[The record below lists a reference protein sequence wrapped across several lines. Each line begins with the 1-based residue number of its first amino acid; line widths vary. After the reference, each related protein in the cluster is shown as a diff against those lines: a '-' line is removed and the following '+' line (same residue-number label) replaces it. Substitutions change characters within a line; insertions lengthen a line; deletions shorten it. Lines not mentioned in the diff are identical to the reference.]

1 MSAGTELLV
10 HVGRFLNWFFVTGFP
25 KSPGLSGTHFLFLL
39 LAEELYVHAAC
50 EFSVLAA
57 PRVLRSQIFAPPFF
71 RFLPCAL
78 HIEMG
83 QHELLGSS
91 SPQTFLRVPAHPGSW
106 RT

>member
-1 MSAGTELLV
+1 MSAPTELLV
-10 HVGRFLNWFFVTGFP
+10 HVGRFLKWFFVTGFP

-50 EFSVLAA
+50 DFSVLI
-57 PRVLRSQIFAPPFF
+57 PVLRSQPFAQLVF
-71 RFLPCAL
+71 RLPRCAL

-91 SPQTFLRVPAHPGSW
+91 SPHTFLRIPPHPGSW